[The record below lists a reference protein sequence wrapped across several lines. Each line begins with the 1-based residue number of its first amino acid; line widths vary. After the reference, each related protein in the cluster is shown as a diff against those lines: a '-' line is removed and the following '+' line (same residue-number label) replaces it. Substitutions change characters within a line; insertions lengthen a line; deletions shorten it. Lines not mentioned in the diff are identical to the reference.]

1 MANIK
6 ILRLDMGADII
17 AEILKSDD
25 IEPKKEYKIKNAFV
39 IVPMPATKP
48 GGPLRLSLS
57 PYIPYSDDKEFI
69 LSKDK
74 VVTVANPKTDILN
87 SYNANVGSG
96 VVVPNKKLITE

>member
-1 MANIK
+1 MADIK

-17 AEILKSDD
+17 TEIS
-25 IEPKKEYKIKNAFV
+25 EYKLKNVFV

-48 GGPLRLSLS
+48 GGPVRLSLS

-74 VVTVANPKTDILN
+74 VVTTASPKPDILN
-87 SYNANVGSG
+87 SYKVNVGRG
-96 VVVPNKKLITE
+96 VVLPDKKLITE

>member
-1 MANIK
+1 MADIK

-17 AEILKSDD
+17 SEISKSDD
-25 IEPKKEYKIKNAFV
+25 KEYTIKNAFV

-48 GGPLRLSLS
+48 GGPIRLSLS

-74 VVTVANPKTDILN
+74 VVTTASPKPDILN
-87 SYNANVGSG
+87 SYKVNVGRG
-96 VVVPNKKLITE
+96 VVLPDKKLITE